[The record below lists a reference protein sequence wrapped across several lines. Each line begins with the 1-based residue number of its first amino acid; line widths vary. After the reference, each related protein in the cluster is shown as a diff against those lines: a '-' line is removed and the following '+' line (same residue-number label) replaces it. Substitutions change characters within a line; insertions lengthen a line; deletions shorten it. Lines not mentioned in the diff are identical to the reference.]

1 MPELDSSVTRL
12 ANAGLLNPDVL
23 TEADRD
29 LINQL
34 TTAEVEQL
42 ISIAKKLF
50 ADDPS
55 IAKVTNVFTGI
66 ARIMIPL

>member
-23 TEADRD
+23 SQADRD

-55 IAKVTNVFTGI
+55 VAKITNVFTGI
-66 ARIMIPL
+66 VRIMIPL